1 MFFSFPLHP
10 CVPLNIFCAFFL
22 SLLDPK
28 YYLLPL
34 LGSKFPLD
42 AAVGVNGRVW
52 VSCKEPRQTIAVV
65 RCIEMADPEGGGK
78 GEAAVKAFLASS
90 DV

>member
-10 CVPLNIFCAFFL
+10 CVPLNIFRAFFL

-52 VSCKEPRQTIAVV
+52 VSCKEVKQTIAVV
-65 RCIEMADPEGGGK
+65 RCIDLADPEGGGK
-78 GEAAVKAFLASS
+78 SAK
-90 DV
+90 DVEKFFRTLDV

>member
-1 MFFSFPLHP
+1 M
-10 CVPLNIFCAFFL
+10 PLNVFCAFFP

-78 GEAAVKAFLASS
+78 GEAAVKAFLASL